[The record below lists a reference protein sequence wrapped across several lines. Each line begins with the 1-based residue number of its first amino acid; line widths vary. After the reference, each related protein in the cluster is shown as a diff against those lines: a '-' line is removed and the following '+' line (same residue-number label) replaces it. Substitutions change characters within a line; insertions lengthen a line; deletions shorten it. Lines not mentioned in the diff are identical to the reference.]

1 MTAADHSDTPPSIS
15 LHTAAILTGRSL
27 RTWQRRIEDG
37 LVPRLG
43 DGTRAQVP
51 FAVVQQ
57 AMEEPPSWGAEDV
70 QTLVDADQ
78 GDALAQAE
86 MGAQFA
92 LLALRGAAA
101 PTSAS
106 GGGGGGQ
113 HHTRIARYFLE
124 RAAEQG
130 EADAM
135 HWLGLLYAARLGE
148 PGEDNPALALMW
160 IAKAAAHGHV
170 IAREQLAAL
179 LPHSPNPPNS
189 DQR

>member
-1 MTAADHSDTPPSIS
+1 MATFERRKPPYNAGMTAAAHSNTSPSIS

-57 AMEEPPSWGAEDV
+57 AMDVALCPTWSAEDV

-86 MGAQFA
+86 MGAKFA
-92 LLALRGAAA
+92 LIALRGAAA

-106 GGGGGGQ
+106 GGGG
-113 HHTRIARYFLE
+113 ARSYAHRPLFS
-124 RAAEQG
+124 RASSRTGRGRCHALAG
-130 EADAM
+130 P
-135 HWLGLLYAARLGE
+135 AARG
-148 PGEDNPALALMW
+148 PA
-160 IAKAAAHGHV
+160 G
-170 IAREQLAAL
+170 
-179 LPHSPNPPNS
+179 
-189 DQR
+189 

>member
-86 MGAQFA
+86 NGGPICVAG
-92 LLALRGAAA
+92 LAWRGC
-101 PTSAS
+101 TNFSV
-106 GGGGGGQ
+106 GGGGGQ

-135 HWLGLLYAARLGE
+135 HWLGLLYAARLGK

>member
-1 MTAADHSDTPPSIS
+1 MTAAAHPDAPPAIS

-43 DGTRAQVP
+43 DGVRAQVP

-57 AMEEPPSWGAEDV
+57 AMEAPLNQTWDAHDV
-70 QTLVDADQ
+70 QTLVAADQ

-86 MGAQFA
+86 MGAKFA
-92 LLALRGAAA
+92 LIALRDAAA
-101 PTSAS
+101 QTSAS
-106 GGGGGGQ
+106 GGGQ
-113 HHTRIARYFLE
+113 DHTRIARYFLE

-135 HWLGLLYAARLGE
+135 HWLGLLHAARLGE
-148 PGEDNPALALMW
+148 PGGDNNALALMW

-179 LPHSPNPPNS
+179 LPDG